1 MIIAC
6 TYKTGG
12 DFDVEY
18 VIHLY
23 EQLGHYGRF
32 ICFTDADDVPD
43 YIEQVQLKHGWP
55 GWWSKIEM
63 LGYDDDILSFDLDTV
78 IVGSI
83 AKMLYVARKGWGRLV
98 MLADFYFPEKPASGL
113 MYIPNQDGTELYQQ
127 FLTKPD
133 FYMAKHRGDQDFI
146 AYQTQNIDCWD
157 DLLGK
162 DYICSY
168 KAHIAKSYPNHIKP
182 KQVDVSKS
190 RIICFHGKPRPKD
203 VKDIWNDYY
212 YHQ

>member
-12 DFDVEY
+12 DFDAEY
-18 VIHLY
+18 VIHLH

-43 YIEQVQLKHGWP
+43 YIEQVKLKHNWS

-63 LGYDDDILSFDLDTV
+63 LGYDEDILSFDLDTI

-83 AKMLYVARKGWGRLV
+83 TEMLHIALKGWERLI
-98 MLADFYFPEKPASGL
+98 MLSDFYFPEKPASGL
-113 MYIPNQDGTELYQQ
+113 MYVPNKIGTGLYQK

-133 FYMAKHRGDQDFI
+133 FYMAKYRGDQDFI
-146 AYQTQNIDCWD
+146 SAQLDSIDRWD
-157 DLLGK
+157 GLLGQ

-168 KAHIAKSYPNHIKP
+168 KAHIIKSYPKHLKP
-182 KQVDVSKS
+182 KQVDATKSK
-190 RIICFHGKPRPKD
+190 IICFHGKPRPKD
-203 VKDIWNDYY
+203 VKDIWDRIVKC
-212 YHQ
+212 